1 MQSNRPSDRRRASTP
16 SSQTL
21 SPAWREL
28 LALFQ
33 RLSFGRIEHLV
44 VRGGEPVIDPP
55 PRPIHEVKFGGE
67 NGPRQEAGL
76 VEFTLKAQHLDLIQR
91 VRDLGDGVVTKLT
104 FKHGLP
110 FSAEFGG

>member
-1 MQSNRPSDRRRASTP
+1 MQSNRRSDLSQCSTP

-28 LALFQ
+28 LTLFQ

-44 VRGGEPVIDPP
+44 VRGGEPVIDPSV
-55 PRPIHEVKFGGE
+55 RPVHEVKFGGD

-76 VEFTLKAQHLDLIQR
+76 FEFTLKAQHLDLIQR
-91 VRDLGDGVVTKLT
+91 VRDLGDGVLTKLT